1 MNLGMVIK
9 QLRERCEWTQDGL
22 ARRAG
27 TTAANISRVESGKHN
42 PGAELLGSIAYVLG
56 VRVYELVAMAEGFQ
70 PPQLAAGFD
79 ADEEAIVRQ
88 FRRMGAEEKELFK
101 AVATTFVKVR
111 PLTSARSTRQDRRSK
126 LPN

>member
-1 MNLGMVIK
+1 MNLGLVIK
-9 QLRERCEWTQDGL
+9 QLRERREWTQDEL

-42 PGAELLGSIAYVLG
+42 PSAELLGSIAYVLD

-70 PPQLAAGFD
+70 PPELAADFD

-88 FRRMGAEEKELFK
+88 FRRMGSEEKELFK
-101 AVATTFVKVR
+101 AVAVTFVKVR
-111 PLTSARSTRQDRRSK
+111 P
-126 LPN
+126 

>member
-1 MNLGMVIK
+1 MNLGLVIK
-9 QLRERCEWTQDGL
+9 QLRERREWTQDDL

-27 TTAANISRVESGKHN
+27 TTAANVSRIESGKHN

-70 PPQLAAGFD
+70 PPALAASFD

-88 FRRMGAEEKELFK
+88 FRRMEPEEKELFK
-101 AVATTFVKVR
+101 AVAATFVK
-111 PLTSARSTRQDRRSK
+111 AR
-126 LPN
+126 LPASGNRACARHGRAR

>member
-27 TTAANISRVESGKHN
+27 TTAANISRVENGKHN

-70 PPQLAAGFD
+70 PPQLAASFD
-79 ADEEAIVRQ
+79 ADEEAIVHQ

-101 AVATTFVKVR
+101 AVAATFAKVR
-111 PLTSARSTRQDRRSK
+111 PLAPARLASTCQD
-126 LPN
+126 